1 MVESSDAVQEKIR
14 KLQLLEQEL
23 SHLSVQKQQ
32 LSIQLKEINDALS
45 DLGESE
51 KSYKIIGNVVVSADG
66 DELIKELNSKKES
79 VSLRI
84 SSIEKQECVI
94 KDRFSEAQKEVV
106 SDVGKDLISFFVFII
121 FIMPDYVERI
131 KELEKE
137 LSETSYNKRTQHHIG
152 LLKAKIAD
160 LKQKQAT
167 RSSSKNGSSVGF
179 SVRRSGDGTVVLI
192 GLPSVGKSTLL
203 NRVTDASS
211 KAGAYAFTTL
221 TCIPGIL
228 NFRGSK
234 IQILDVPGIV
244 KGASRGSGRGKEVI
258 SVVRSADLVLL
269 VADVLNLGRF
279 KILEKELWDSDI
291 ALDHCVPDV
300 RITRTS
306 KGGVVV
312 SSTVKLSKI
321 DESTVADIL
330 RELKIINASV
340 VIREDIDYDQLIDV
354 IKGNRKYVSSV
365 RVINKID
372 VADVGVLEKANSLF
386 PDAVFVSGESG
397 VGVSKLKRKI
407 YSSFGFFRVFLKER
421 GKDADFDEPM
431 ILSKGSSVRDL
442 CERIHKDFVGKF
454 KFAKVSGRS
463 SKFAGQKLGL
473 SHKLMDRDV
482 VEIFLE

>member
-1 MVESSDAVQEKIR
+1 
-14 KLQLLEQEL
+14 
-23 SHLSVQKQQ
+23 
-32 LSIQLKEINDALS
+32 
-45 DLGESE
+45 
-51 KSYKIIGNVVVSADG
+51 
-66 DELIKELNSKKES
+66 
-79 VSLRI
+79 
-84 SSIEKQECVI
+84 
-94 KDRFSEAQKEVV
+94 
-106 SDVGKDLISFFVFII
+106 
-121 FIMPDYVERI
+121 MPDYVERI

-160 LKQKQAT
+160 LKQKQAN
-167 RSSSKNGSSVGF
+167 RSSSRKGSSVGF

-269 VADVLNLGRF
+269 VADVLNLGQF

-291 ALDHCVPDV
+291 RLDQCVPDV

-421 GKDADFDEPM
+421 GKDADFAEPM
-431 ILSKGSSVRDL
+431 ILSKDSSVRDL
-442 CERIHKDFVGKF
+442 CERIHKDFVSKF